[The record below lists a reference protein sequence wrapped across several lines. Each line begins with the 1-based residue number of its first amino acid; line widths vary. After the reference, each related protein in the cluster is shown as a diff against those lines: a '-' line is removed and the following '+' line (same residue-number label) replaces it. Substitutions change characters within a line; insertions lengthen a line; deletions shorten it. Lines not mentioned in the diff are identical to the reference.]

1 LCSTARTHA
10 GMITSG
16 AGSLGGGGTISG
28 LTISTVRPGN
38 DNTTTASPNVVS
50 FQTSFTAP
58 TPINIVFQVANTKP
72 DRGIGPIT
80 EYFFHDTVANNT
92 QAPWVGFRFQLG
104 FQSGAGFEK
113 GNPGNNLDFDFPHLD
128 PPPTASL
135 FSHHGT
141 APPPEQ
147 FTTLN

>member
-1 LCSTARTHA
+1 MAASPLSCATFMRKDPMTGFTNQRTALAYLSFLGSLIVLCSTARTHA

-72 DRGIGPIT
+72 GRGIGPIT
-80 EYFFHDTVANNT
+80 EYFFH
-92 QAPWVGFRFQLG
+92 
-104 FQSGAGFEK
+104 
-113 GNPGNNLDFDFPHLD
+113 
-128 PPPTASL
+128 
-135 FSHHGT
+135 
-141 APPPEQ
+141 
-147 FTTLN
+147 